1 MNKEKVRLRIRM
13 NEEEKGRL
21 EHDAKV
27 CGLTQA
33 EYVRQ
38 VCKGRQPKPLPD
50 PLFWKLMEELY
61 HLHDTLQK
69 LALHYPEA
77 NEECSRL
84 RDLILRLTE
93 VT

>member
-1 MNKEKVRLRIRM
+1 MKKDTVRLRIRM
-13 NEEEKGRL
+13 NEEEKGML
-21 EHDAKV
+21 EHNAKI

-38 VCKGRQPKPLPD
+38 VCKGRRPKPLPD
-50 PLFWKLMEELY
+50 ALFWNLMEELY

-69 LALHYPEA
+69 LTVYYPEA

-84 RDLILRLTE
+84 RELILRLTE

>member
-1 MNKEKVRLRIRM
+1 MKKETVRLRIRM
-13 NEEEKGRL
+13 SEEEKERL
-21 EHDAKV
+21 EHNAAV

-38 VCKGRQPKPLPD
+38 VCKGRQAKPLPD

-69 LALHYPEA
+69 LAVYSPEA
-77 NEECSRL
+77 DEECSRL
-84 RDLILRLTE
+84 RELILRLTE

>member
-1 MNKEKVRLRIRM
+1 MS
-13 NEEEKGRL
+13 EEEKERL
-21 EHDAKV
+21 EHNAAV

-38 VCKGRQPKPLPD
+38 VCKGKQPKPLPD
-50 PLFWKLMEELY
+50 LLFWKLMEELY

-69 LALHYPEA
+69 LTEYYPEA
-77 NEECSRL
+77 GEECSRL
-84 RDLILRLTE
+84 RELILRLTE